1 MENNRIKTYHDDFG
15 NTALI
20 EPLKMYPYNDA
31 SRKTQAFRLWINSN
45 YRNNYTV
52 TFVSVFDTLE
62 AAESKLKSFSCGTY
76 KEIERN
82 R

>member
-1 MENNRIKTYHDDFG
+1 MASKGIKTYQDDFG

-20 EPLKMYPYNDA
+20 EPLKMYPYMDA
-31 SRKTQAFRLWINSN
+31 PRKTQAFRLWIYSN
-45 YRNNYTV
+45 YRNNYIV

-62 AAESKLKSFSCGTY
+62 AAQYKLKSFSCGTY
-76 KEIERN
+76 KETTRK